1 MMRRKIAM
9 PHDDSRGFTLAE
21 VMIASMVLTIGLL
34 AVVGMFPVGYG
45 QVADAGRMTLAVTGA
60 RQILEDVGALPF
72 ASLSNLN
79 GFDTTNPATL
89 PASDPELT
97 VARRWRYMLAGAG
110 DGFTFTTAE
119 QAQWGTVTPFAGR
132 ATIGVCNPGVTP
144 PCAAPTS
151 LTLRQ
156 AAVTVTVPGLV
167 PRVSL
172 TTVIARLF

>member
-1 MMRRKIAM
+1 MMRRKIAI

-21 VMIASMVLTIGLL
+21 VMIASMVLMIGLL
-34 AVVGMFPVGYG
+34 AVAGMFPVGYG

-97 VARRWRYMLAGAG
+97 VARRSRYTLAAGGAG
-110 DGFTFTTAE
+110 FSFTTSDPAPR
-119 QAQWGTVTPFAGR
+119 GSPPPIT
-132 ATIGVCNPGVTP
+132 ATATN
-144 PCAAPTS
+144 
-151 LTLRQ
+151 
-156 AAVTVTVPGLV
+156 
-167 PRVSL
+167 
-172 TTVIARLF
+172 

>member
-1 MMRRKIAM
+1 MMQRKIAI

-21 VMIASMVLTIGLL
+21 VMIASMVLMIGLL
-34 AVVGMFPVGYG
+34 AVAGMFPVGYG

-89 PASDPELT
+89 PANDPELAI
-97 VARRWRYMLAGAG
+97 ARRWRYMLAGAG

-156 AAVTVTVPGLV
+156 AAVTVTVPGLPPSV
-167 PRVSL
+167 RL
-172 TTVIARLF
+172 TTIIARLF

>member
-1 MMRRKIAM
+1 MA
-9 PHDDSRGFTLAE
+9 
-21 VMIASMVLTIGLL
+21 LTVGVV

-97 VARRWRYMLAGAG
+97 VDRRWRYMLAGAG
-110 DGFTFTTAE
+110 DGFTFTTAK
-119 QAQWGTVTPFAGR
+119 QPQWGTVTPFACR
-132 ATIGVCNPGVTP
+132 ATIGECNPSATP
-144 PCAAPTS
+144 PSPAPTHM
-151 LTLRQ
+151 
-156 AAVTVTVPGLV
+156 
-167 PRVSL
+167 
-172 TTVIARLF
+172 